1 MKNIIIIIVL
11 CYVSAIFAID
21 SFDAK
26 ERSKNELI
34 SLIHAELD
42 ELAVLEG
49 EIEYFNSLLIH
60 RKRAKKLYEDGK
72 ISELNKLFYS
82 HTKKLDDYFNDRDFD
97 KIRKK
102 VGELKIIYTKFD
114 FVNDQLMY
122 YDAKMLSVSKD
133 ENKAQEM
140 LEELIHKYPNSPKL
154 DDAIFLL
161 AEVYFKTEE
170 NQKLIDIFSRL
181 SGENT
186 VKHKFWL
193 GNAYFNMGRYNES
206 SNVFK
211 TFTKD
216 PEFGFKAKLMLALNS
231 YFTQGAESAI
241 DYFTLL
247 MDIAPPDEPDFSFII
262 LSLARLYS
270 EIDKDDVALIYY
282 EQYVIHEQ
290 QYGIEDEVLFEIATA
305 YNNNQKFDQ
314 AILYFIK
321 ITEKPRKSE
330 YFASAKFYIAV
341 AELNKGDFE
350 GAQSGINDMIYQNQ
364 LLMETINQKYYLLDK
379 YSVLRKKLMDT
390 NLSEQEFTETKTKL
404 YQVEKALNT
413 TNRLVQD
420 LYLGLNPYS
429 LKVLESVEA
438 EYLSYSDMID
448 DMDIVIKI
456 AETTPNRKMAGKM
469 DAKIE
474 DLNTDL
480 IGIQILSYIG
490 EEGNYSYDE
499 FRFARTL
506 ANEKI
511 STQLLIEEMSEIKSL
526 AENKRPKVAES
537 VTKIIDL
544 LSLNIESIDT
554 IAKYSFTPNLSE
566 DQKAIIAE
574 EIASIESNKES
585 YELLKDS
592 ILKNFNKKIAK
603 KLQKQR
609 DMFAEEFDVLRDYY
623 DGVLTSAMED
633 VAIEND
639 KYEMSLL
646 NILFKQTQNEDEEY
660 KVLQE
665 KIRNE

>member
-1 MKNIIIIIVL
+1 MKNITIIIVL
-11 CYVSAIFAID
+11 CYVSALFAID

-34 SLIHAELD
+34 ALIHAELD
-42 ELAVLEG
+42 ELAILEG

-60 RKRAKKLYEDGK
+60 RKKAKELYDAGK
-72 ISELNKLFYS
+72 ISELNKLFNT
-82 HTKKLDDYFNDRDFD
+82 HTRKLESYFEKGNFD
-97 KIRKK
+97 LIRKK

-122 YDAKMLSVSKD
+122 YDAKLLSVSKN
-133 ENKAQEM
+133 ELKAQEK
-140 LEELIHKYPNSPKL
+140 LEYLIQNYPNSPKL
-154 DDAIFLL
+154 DNAIFLL
-161 AEVYFKTEE
+161 AEMYFKTDE
-170 NQKLIDIFSRL
+170 NQKLIDIYGRL

-186 VKHKFWL
+186 VKHQFWL
-193 GNAYFNMGRYNES
+193 GNAYFNLGRYEES
-206 SNVFK
+206 TNVFK

-216 PEFGFKAKLMLALNS
+216 PEYGFKAKLMLALNS
-231 YFTQGAESAI
+231 YFTQGADVAI

-247 MDIAPPDEPDFSFII
+247 KEIAPIEDPDFSFIV

-270 EIDKDDVALIYY
+270 EIDKDDIALIYY
-282 EQYVIHEQ
+282 EQYVILERD
-290 QYGIEDEVLFEIATA
+290 YGIEDEVLFEIATA
-305 YNNNQKFDQ
+305 YNNNKKFDQ

-350 GAQSGINDMIYQNQ
+350 GAQAGINDMIYQNQ

-379 YSVLRKKLMDT
+379 YSILRKKLFDP
-390 NLSEQEFTETKTKL
+390 NLSEEEFSATKSKL
-404 YQVEKALNT
+404 VKVERALET
-413 TNRLVQD
+413 TNKLVQD

-456 AETTPNRKMAGKM
+456 AETTPNRKMANKM
-469 DAKIE
+469 DDKI
-474 DLNTDL
+474 DALNTDL
-480 IGIQILSYIG
+480 IGVQILSYIG
-490 EEGNYSYDE
+490 EEGNYTYDE

-511 STQLLIEEMSEIKSL
+511 STQLLIEEMNEIKVL
-526 AENKRPKVAES
+526 AEVKRPKVAAS
-537 VTKIIDL
+537 VAKIIDL
-544 LSLNIESIDT
+544 LALNIGSIDT
-554 IAKYSFTPNLSE
+554 IAKYSFTPNLSSDE
-566 DQKAIIAE
+566 KQIIAA
-574 EIASIESNKES
+574 EIESIESNKKS

-609 DMFAEEFDVLRDYY
+609 DLFADEFVVLREYY

-646 NILFKQTQNEDEEY
+646 NILFKQTQNEDEDY
-660 KVLQE
+660 KALQE

>member
-1 MKNIIIIIVL
+1 MKNITIIIVL
-11 CYVSAIFAID
+11 CYVSALFAID

-34 SLIHAELD
+34 ALIHAELD
-42 ELAVLEG
+42 ELAILEG

-60 RKRAKKLYEDGK
+60 RKKAKELYDAGK
-72 ISELNKLFYS
+72 ISELNKLFNT
-82 HTKKLDDYFNDRDFD
+82 HTRKLESYFEKGNFD
-97 KIRKK
+97 LIRKK

-122 YDAKMLSVSKD
+122 YDAKLLSVSKN
-133 ENKAQEM
+133 ELKAQEK
-140 LEELIHKYPNSPKL
+140 LEYLIQNYPNSPKL
-154 DDAIFLL
+154 DNAIFLL
-161 AEVYFKTEE
+161 AEMYFKTDE
-170 NQKLIDIFSRL
+170 NQKLIDIYGRL

-186 VKHKFWL
+186 VKHQFWL
-193 GNAYFNMGRYNES
+193 GNAYFNLGRYEES
-206 SNVFK
+206 TNVFK

-216 PEFGFKAKLMLALNS
+216 PEYGFKAKLMLALNS
-231 YFTQGAESAI
+231 YFTQGADVAI

-247 MDIAPPDEPDFSFII
+247 KEIAPIEDPDFSFIV

-270 EIDKDDVALIYY
+270 EIDKDDIALIYY
-282 EQYVIHEQ
+282 EQYVILERD
-290 QYGIEDEVLFEIATA
+290 YGIEDEVLFEIATA
-305 YNNNQKFDQ
+305 YNNNKKFDQ

-350 GAQSGINDMIYQNQ
+350 GAQAGINDMIYQNQ

-379 YSVLRKKLMDT
+379 YSILRKKLFDP
-390 NLSEQEFTETKTKL
+390 NLSEEEFSATKSKL
-404 YQVEKALNT
+404 VKVERALET
-413 TNRLVQD
+413 TNKLVQD

-456 AETTPNRKMAGKM
+456 AETTPNRKMANKM
-469 DAKIE
+469 DDKI
-474 DLNTDL
+474 DALNTDL
-480 IGIQILSYIG
+480 IGVQILSYIG
-490 EEGNYSYDE
+490 EEGNYTYDE

-511 STQLLIEEMSEIKSL
+511 STQLLIEEMNEIKVL
-526 AENKRPKVAES
+526 AEVKRPKVAAS
-537 VTKIIDL
+537 VAKIIDL
-544 LSLNIESIDT
+544 LALNIESIDT
-554 IAKYSFTPNLSE
+554 IAKYSFTPNLSSDE
-566 DQKAIIAE
+566 KQIIAA
-574 EIASIESNKES
+574 EIESIESNKKS
-585 YELLKDS
+585 YELLKES

-609 DMFAEEFDVLRDYY
+609 DLFADEFVVLREYY

-646 NILFKQTQNEDEEY
+646 NILFKQTQNEDEDY
-660 KVLQE
+660 KALQE

>member
-1 MKNIIIIIVL
+1 MKNITIIIVL
-11 CYVSAIFAID
+11 CYVSALFAID

-34 SLIHAELD
+34 ALIHAELD
-42 ELAVLEG
+42 ELAILEG

-60 RKRAKKLYEDGK
+60 RKKAKELYDAGK
-72 ISELNKLFYS
+72 ISELNKLFNT
-82 HTKKLDDYFNDRDFD
+82 HTRKLESYFEKGNFD
-97 KIRKK
+97 LIRKK

-122 YDAKMLSVSKD
+122 YDAKLLSVSKN
-133 ENKAQEM
+133 ELKAQEK
-140 LEELIHKYPNSPKL
+140 LEYLIQNYPNSPKL
-154 DDAIFLL
+154 DNAIFLL
-161 AEVYFKTEE
+161 AEMYFKTDE
-170 NQKLIDIFSRL
+170 NQKLIDIYGRL

-186 VKHKFWL
+186 VKHQFWL
-193 GNAYFNMGRYNES
+193 GNAYFNLGRYEES
-206 SNVFK
+206 TNVFK

-216 PEFGFKAKLMLALNS
+216 PEYGFKAKLMLALNS
-231 YFTQGAESAI
+231 YFTQGADVAI

-247 MDIAPPDEPDFSFII
+247 KEIAPIEDPDFSFIV

-270 EIDKDDVALIYY
+270 EIDKDDIALIYY
-282 EQYVIHEQ
+282 EQYVILERD
-290 QYGIEDEVLFEIATA
+290 YGIEDEVLFEIATA
-305 YNNNQKFDQ
+305 YNNNKKFDQ

-350 GAQSGINDMIYQNQ
+350 GAQAGINDMIYQNQ

-379 YSVLRKKLMDT
+379 YSILRKKLFDP
-390 NLSEQEFTETKTKL
+390 NLSEEEFSATKSKL
-404 YQVEKALNT
+404 VKVERALET
-413 TNRLVQD
+413 TNKLVQD

-456 AETTPNRKMAGKM
+456 AETTPNRKMANKM
-469 DAKIE
+469 DDKI
-474 DLNTDL
+474 DALNTDL
-480 IGIQILSYIG
+480 IGVQILSYIG
-490 EEGNYSYDE
+490 EEGNYTYDE

-511 STQLLIEEMSEIKSL
+511 STQLLIEEMNEIKVL
-526 AENKRPKVAES
+526 AEVKRPKVAAS
-537 VTKIIDL
+537 VAKIIDL
-544 LSLNIESIDT
+544 LALNIESIDT
-554 IAKYSFTPNLSE
+554 IAKYSFTPNLSSDE
-566 DQKAIIAE
+566 KQIIAA
-574 EIASIESNKES
+574 EIESIESNKKS

-609 DMFAEEFDVLRDYY
+609 DLFADEFVVLREYY

-646 NILFKQTQNEDEEY
+646 NILFKQTQNEDEDY
-660 KVLQE
+660 KALQE